1 MEGTGAFVIGMVIGA
16 LVMGALVGLIPLIL
30 GLKKNKK
37 GLAWGGFAACIVGS
51 FILGIWLSIPLCIL
65 FVILILVL
73 KDKTPQVDQQFDPQV
88 NQQFGQPMNQQF
100 DPQGNQQF
108 DSQGNQQF
116 GQPMNQQ
123 FDQQVNQQS
132 DSENN

>member
-1 MEGTGAFVIGMVIGA
+1 MTDIAVFTIGVIIGA
-16 LVMGALVGLIPLIL
+16 LVTGVLVGLVPLIL

-51 FILGIWLSIPLCIL
+51 LILGLLLSVPLCIL

-73 KDKTPQVDQQFDPQV
+73 KDKKTQEDQQFDPQN
-88 NQQFGQPMNQQF
+88 NQQFGQPMDQQF
-100 DPQGNQQF
+100 DSQNNQQF
-108 DSQGNQQF
+108 DSQ
-116 GQPMNQQ
+116 MNNQ
-123 FDQQVNQQS
+123 FDQQVSQQP